1 MKEIYNLI
9 VVVVVIGVG
18 STPCSS
24 GTESTHLS
32 IDVKI
37 AKLIFNRVKKDELKI
52 NPRLLENLVAYKF
65 FSFSYNFSR
74 NKRERKRS
82 NMHIASRKSRTP

>member
-37 AKLIFNRVKKDELKI
+37 AKMIFNTELKGI
-52 NPRLLENLVAYKF
+52 ED
-65 FSFSYNFSR
+65 
-74 NKRERKRS
+74 
-82 NMHIASRKSRTP
+82 